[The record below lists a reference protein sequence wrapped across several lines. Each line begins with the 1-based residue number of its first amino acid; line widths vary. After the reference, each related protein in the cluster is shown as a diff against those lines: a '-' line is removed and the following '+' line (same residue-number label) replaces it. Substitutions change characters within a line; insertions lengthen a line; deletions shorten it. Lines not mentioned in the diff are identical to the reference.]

1 MFARVPLSVLRSAGI
16 AVIVAMPLLAQSA
29 PKKPSRAKAVAGKIV
44 DTTAT
49 SAATIAADSLLGSRG
64 AAMTQALQAAQSAQ
78 MSAAYAAA
86 AGVPQCASGTFPVP
100 VVMGGAGAPTPAG
113 TGVAGAA
120 TAAAAA
126 ALPSIPSVP
135 TPGGLV
141 VGLAKK
147 KLFGFGKKKDTAQAP
162 AQASAIP
169 PAATTAG
176 DGGGR
181 AQFQCMTVEQAQAY
195 QQAVQSGTNASMM
208 SALAGS
214 AASTAANQSA
224 AANAQKDVMKTAAA
238 TALAVSP
245 AGMMVTGAAAAA
257 PTAGKALHALGSRF
271 GRGGQNKESMQKD
284 LAGGRLELKAIRFA
298 AGSDDPSEGFDQTL
312 ATVVQAIQG
321 ASGHF
326 VLVVPAERDE
336 SAGGAVNVELAQRRT
351 MRLAMHLALAG
362 VPEALLTAGDP
373 AQPNVGGDK
382 PPKAGDA
389 RPLILRAAV
398 AQP

>member
-1 MFARVPLSVLRSAGI
+1 MFARVPALRFAGI
-16 AVIVAMPLLAQSA
+16 AMVVAMPLFAQSA

-64 AAMTQALQAAQSAQ
+64 AAMTQAVYAAQMAQSAQ

-86 AGVPQCASGTFPVP
+86 AGMPQCASGTFPVP
-100 VVMGGAGAPTPAG
+100 VVMGGPGAPTPAG
-113 TGVAGAA
+113 SGVAGVA
-120 TAAAAA
+120 TAAAAS

-162 AQASAIP
+162 TQASAIP

-176 DGGGR
+176 DGR
-181 AQFQCMTVEQAQAY
+181 AQFQCMTVAQAQAY
-195 QQAVQSGTNASMM
+195 QQAVQNGTNASMM

-214 AASTAANQSA
+214 AASGAANQASA
-224 AANAQKDVMKTAAA
+224 ASAQKDVMKTAAA

-284 LAGGRLELKAIRFA
+284 LAGGRLELKAIKFA
-298 AGSDDPSEGFDQTL
+298 AGSDDPSEGFEQTL
-312 ATVVQAIQG
+312 ATVVEAMQG
-321 ASGHF
+321 ANGGHF
-326 VLVVPAERDE
+326 VLVVPAERDA
-336 SAGGAVNVELAQRRT
+336 SGSVNVELAQRRT

-362 VPEALLTAGDP
+362 IPEALLTAGDP
-373 AQPNVGGDK
+373 AQPNVGGGDK